1 MLFERES
8 YKIGFLEVL
17 FANDTRFHTILL
29 HEPCHTK
36 HHNHKVSFGE
46 LLNAKLK
53 EASIIDKDDGSRKK
67 WLEKPWLK
75 TQDGQYLYEE
85 PGDMYEN
92 TSVHKQKAIRSKL
105 CTEYSHD
112 KIWDMRVEKDIFKFT
127 EVYRLIYN
135 ISE

>member
-1 MLFERES
+1 
-8 YKIGFLEVL
+8 
-17 FANDTRFHTILL
+17 
-29 HEPCHTK
+29 
-36 HHNHKVSFGE
+36 
-46 LLNAKLK
+46 
-53 EASIIDKDDGSRKK
+53 
-67 WLEKPWLK
+67 
-75 TQDGQYLYEE
+75 
-85 PGDMYEN
+85 MYEN

>member
-46 LLNAKLK
+46 LLDAKLK
-53 EASIIDKDDGSRKK
+53 EASIIDKDDGSRKNGWK
-67 WLEKPWLK
+67 SH
-75 TQDGQYLYEE
+75 G
-85 PGDMYEN
+85 
-92 TSVHKQKAIRSKL
+92 SKL
-105 CTEYSHD
+105 R
-112 KIWDMRVEKDIFKFT
+112 MVNIFTKNQEICMKT
-127 EVYRLIYN
+127 PRYINRRPSEVNYVQN
-135 ISE
+135 IPMIRFGICV